1 MINDIE
7 SNEVTKV
14 ITPPHPID
22 DLFSAYTDT
31 LLLRSE
37 DKLTLYDVQQERVLN
52 ILKLP
57 HVKCVVRAGVS
68 KDSMM
73 AIICRGAVVL
83 TNGNLQSLCSVLET
97 LKVKSGAWDENGTFI
112 YSTLCHIKYILPNG
126 DHGIVRTL
134 DRPIYITT
142 VKGNI
147 VHCLDRQGKAHAPP
161 VDTTEF
167 MFKHALANK
176 RFGQVSSMVKNSN
189 LIGQVTF
196 LVTFC

>member
-1 MINDIE
+1 M
-7 SNEVTKV
+7 
-14 ITPPHPID
+14 
-22 DLFSAYTDT
+22 
-31 LLLRSE
+31 
-37 DKLTLYDVQQERVLN
+37 
-52 ILKLP
+52 
-57 HVKCVVRAGVS
+57 
-68 KDSMM
+68 
-73 AIICRGAVVL
+73 
-83 TNGNLQSLCSVLET
+83 ET

-189 LIGQVTF
+189 LIGQVNLKLNFSNEVKAIIGYLQRKGYPEVALRFVKDEKTRF
-196 LVTFC
+196 NLALECSTANNIEVALQSATALNGNFLLVTKSHS